1 MRKRA
6 ENQAWS
12 LFGLQIERK
21 HSRENGD
28 ACKHSKVCVHDGN
41 AGTAFGNVFP
51 FAQITAVGNS
61 DAHAKAQRI
70 KNLSQSSA
78 YRGERETLL
87 FGGAGKKHK
96 FQSFRCTGKGHIS
109 DNDNEQKQKKEL
121 AAYEKQLS
129 DSTARLNSLLQDSSY
144 ITQQQFD
151 LEMSIYRTVWKAL
164 FELMSCKERV
174 LDFKE
179 SNPRMSGVSNENDL
193 RKRRQADYQLLTD
206 KLREYEM
213 TVDANAPFY
222 KKDAYELMK
231 EIASEFRKI
240 GDIFAKYKDEIR
252 LVDSEEGV
260 ILDQT
265 SSIIDGKRDQLVEMV
280 RTYLQSLKCMAR

>member
-1 MRKRA
+1 MSW
-6 ENQAWS
+6 EGVFQAILLILGS
-12 LFGLQIERK
+12 LGGG
-21 HSRENGD
+21 S
-28 ACKHSKVCVHDGN
+28 
-41 AGTAFGNVFP
+41 
-51 FAQITAVGNS
+51 AVLLAATRWGS
-61 DAHAKAQRI
+61 DLLSAKI
-70 KNLSQSSA
+70 KA
-78 YRGERETLL
+78 D
-87 FGGAGKKHK
+87 
-96 FQSFRCTGKGHIS
+96 I
-109 DNDNEQKQKKEL
+109 EQKQKKEL

-206 KLREYEM
+206 KLGEYEM

>member
-1 MRKRA
+1 MTW
-6 ENQAWS
+6 EGVLQAIFLIIGS
-12 LFGLQIERK
+12 LGGGSAILL
-21 HSRENGD
+21 
-28 ACKHSKVCVHDGN
+28 
-41 AGTAFGNVFP
+41 
-51 FAQITAVGNS
+51 AVTRWGS
-61 DAHAKAQRI
+61 DLLSAKI
-70 KNLSQSSA
+70 KA
-78 YRGERETLL
+78 D
-87 FGGAGKKHK
+87 
-96 FQSFRCTGKGHIS
+96 I
-109 DNDNEQKQKKEL
+109 EQKQKKEL

-151 LEMSIYRTVWKAL
+151 LEMSIYRSVWRAL

-193 RKRRQADYQLLTD
+193 RNRRQADYQLLTD
-206 KLREYEM
+206 KLRDYEM

-222 KKDAYELMK
+222 QKDAYELMK
-231 EIASEFRKI
+231 VIASEFRKI

-260 ILDQT
+260 ILDQA
-265 SSIIDGKRDQLVEMV
+265 SSTIDGMRDQLVEMV
-280 RTYLQSLKCMAR
+280 RSYLQSLKCMAR

>member
-1 MRKRA
+1 MSW
-6 ENQAWS
+6 EGVFQAILLILGS
-12 LFGLQIERK
+12 LGGG
-21 HSRENGD
+21 S
-28 ACKHSKVCVHDGN
+28 
-41 AGTAFGNVFP
+41 
-51 FAQITAVGNS
+51 AVLLAATRWGS
-61 DAHAKAQRI
+61 DLLSAKI
-70 KNLSQSSA
+70 KA
-78 YRGERETLL
+78 D
-87 FGGAGKKHK
+87 
-96 FQSFRCTGKGHIS
+96 I
-109 DNDNEQKQKKEL
+109 EQKQKKEL

-213 TVDANAPFY
+213 TVDANAHFY

>member
-1 MRKRA
+1 MSW
-6 ENQAWS
+6 EGVFQAILLILGS
-12 LFGLQIERK
+12 LGGG
-21 HSRENGD
+21 S
-28 ACKHSKVCVHDGN
+28 
-41 AGTAFGNVFP
+41 
-51 FAQITAVGNS
+51 AVLLAATRWGS
-61 DAHAKAQRI
+61 DLLSAKI
-70 KNLSQSSA
+70 KA
-78 YRGERETLL
+78 D
-87 FGGAGKKHK
+87 
-96 FQSFRCTGKGHIS
+96 I
-109 DNDNEQKQKKEL
+109 EQKQKKEL

-265 SSIIDGKRDQLVEMV
+265 SSIIDRKRDQLVERV

>member
-1 MRKRA
+1 MSW
-6 ENQAWS
+6 EGVFQAILLILGS
-12 LFGLQIERK
+12 LGGG
-21 HSRENGD
+21 S
-28 ACKHSKVCVHDGN
+28 
-41 AGTAFGNVFP
+41 
-51 FAQITAVGNS
+51 AVLLAATRWGS
-61 DAHAKAQRI
+61 VLLSAKI
-70 KNLSQSSA
+70 KA
-78 YRGERETLL
+78 D
-87 FGGAGKKHK
+87 
-96 FQSFRCTGKGHIS
+96 I
-109 DNDNEQKQKKEL
+109 EQKQKKEL

>member
-1 MRKRA
+1 MSW
-6 ENQAWS
+6 EGVFQAILLILGS
-12 LFGLQIERK
+12 LGGG
-21 HSRENGD
+21 S
-28 ACKHSKVCVHDGN
+28 
-41 AGTAFGNVFP
+41 
-51 FAQITAVGNS
+51 AVLLAATRWGS
-61 DAHAKAQRI
+61 DLLSAKI
-70 KNLSQSSA
+70 KA
-78 YRGERETLL
+78 D
-87 FGGAGKKHK
+87 
-96 FQSFRCTGKGHIS
+96 I
-109 DNDNEQKQKKEL
+109 EQKQKKEL
-121 AAYEKQLS
+121 AAYAKQLS

>member
-1 MRKRA
+1 MSW
-6 ENQAWS
+6 EGVFQAILLILGS
-12 LFGLQIERK
+12 LGGG
-21 HSRENGD
+21 S
-28 ACKHSKVCVHDGN
+28 
-41 AGTAFGNVFP
+41 
-51 FAQITAVGNS
+51 AVLLAATRWGS
-61 DAHAKAQRI
+61 DLLSAKI
-70 KNLSQSSA
+70 KA
-78 YRGERETLL
+78 D
-87 FGGAGKKHK
+87 
-96 FQSFRCTGKGHIS
+96 I
-109 DNDNEQKQKKEL
+109 EQKQKKEL

-231 EIASEFRKI
+231 EINGGKQMKDVRKI
-240 GDIFAKYKDEIR
+240 NLPKKYEKIYGKHPTQKPLELLERIILASTKEGD
-252 LVDSEEGV
+252 V
-260 ILDQT
+260 ILDPFNGSGT
-265 SSIIDGKRDQLVEMV
+265 TGLIAAKLKRKYIGIENNFDFIELTIKRYKGDKTIDNN
-280 RTYLQSLKCMAR
+280 

>member
-1 MRKRA
+1 MSW
-6 ENQAWS
+6 EGVFQAILLILGS
-12 LFGLQIERK
+12 LGGG
-21 HSRENGD
+21 S
-28 ACKHSKVCVHDGN
+28 
-41 AGTAFGNVFP
+41 
-51 FAQITAVGNS
+51 AVLLAATRWGS
-61 DAHAKAQRI
+61 DLLSAKI
-70 KNLSQSSA
+70 KA
-78 YRGERETLL
+78 D
-87 FGGAGKKHK
+87 
-96 FQSFRCTGKGHIS
+96 I
-109 DNDNEQKQKKEL
+109 EQKQKKEL

-151 LEMSIYRTVWKAL
+151 LEMSIYRTVWKTL